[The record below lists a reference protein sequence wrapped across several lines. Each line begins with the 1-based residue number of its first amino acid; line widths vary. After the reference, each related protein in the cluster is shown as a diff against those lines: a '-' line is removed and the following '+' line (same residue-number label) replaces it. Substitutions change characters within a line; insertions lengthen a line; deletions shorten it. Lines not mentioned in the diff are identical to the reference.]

1 MARALAAP
9 ASFALLL
16 VLTASAGCDGGGESS
31 TTATTT
37 PAGTATVTTTP
48 AGTATVTTTIEVGDI
63 DIKDFDT
70 ARFTMKQT
78 STSGEQASELIGEG
92 VIDNRKQALSVTY
105 EGGPGGQI
113 IAIGRTIYSYNEE
126 DQSWVSVTEPTDGQ
140 VGFGRPYWPKFWLDA
155 VQVEDL
161 GGQSLQGG
169 ETTGYRLSF
178 DLEKVGKRLQ
188 APEATEPLDVRQAE
202 VEVWV
207 DVDSRYAVQL
217 TFRLEI
223 AFGANSTKL
232 EITSN
237 FSDFGTEVDIEAP
250 AEVASPTPAQ
260 G

>member
-1 MARALAAP
+1 MAKGLAAV
-9 ASFALLL
+9 AFLALLIL
-16 VLTASAGCDGGGESS
+16 LALSAACDGGG
-31 TTATTT
+31 
-37 PAGTATVTTTP
+37 
-48 AGTATVTTTIEVGDI
+48 GDGGLDV

-70 ARFTMKQT
+70 ARFTMTQT
-78 STSGEQASELIGEG
+78 STSGEESSQLSGQG

-113 IAIGRTIYSYNEE
+113 VAIGRTIYTLSEGADQWTSVEE
-126 DQSWVSVTEPTDGQ
+126 PVDGQ

-155 VQVEDL
+155 VQIEEL

-169 ETTGYRLSF
+169 ETSGYRLPF
-178 DLEKVGKRLQ
+178 DLEEVGKRLQ

-207 DVDSRYAVQL
+207 DQDTRYAVQL
-217 TFRLEI
+217 TFRLEL

-237 FSDFGTEVDIEAP
+237 FSDFGTDVQIEAP
-250 AEVASPTPAQ
+250 EAASPTPGPTEPLPTGATATPAP
-260 G
+260 GGP